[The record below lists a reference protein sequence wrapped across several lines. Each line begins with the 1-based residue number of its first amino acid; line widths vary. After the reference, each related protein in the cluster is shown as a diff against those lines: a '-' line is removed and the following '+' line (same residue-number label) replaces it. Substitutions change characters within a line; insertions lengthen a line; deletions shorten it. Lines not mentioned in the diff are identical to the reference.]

1 MKNNIVDLPLPFENL
16 NLSLQN
22 KIKAQA
28 QVIRLKKGDAA
39 YLADELRKN
48 VYVVKEGKIKSY
60 QLNIENGKEQTLY
73 IYSDNH
79 IFDTVT
85 ILDGDEHDVSYEV
98 LEDTTL
104 IAYPIEF
111 IRNLLYSF
119 PEFSQK
125 FYLYIAK
132 QMRYMEEMLTDISL
146 YSTSERLIKLIV
158 QDFNPN
164 NLFRFNILDGLSHTE
179 TANLIGTVRHIV
191 ERHLKELKNENIIN
205 IVNRKIQILDSE
217 KLLKKINLLT

>member
-1 MKNNIVDLPLPFENL
+1 MKNITDLPFENL

-28 QVIRLKKGDAA
+28 QVVIIKKGDPA
-39 YLADELRKN
+39 YLTDELRKN
-48 VYVVKEGKIKSY
+48 VYVVKQGKIKSY

-85 ILDGDEHDVSYEV
+85 ILDGEEEHDICYEV

-104 IAYPIEF
+104 IMYPIEF
-111 IRNLLYSF
+111 IRNLLYNF

-146 YSTSERLIKLIV
+146 YSTSERLVKLIV

-164 NLFRFNILDGLSHTE
+164 NIFRFNILEGLSHTE
-179 TANLIGTVRHIV
+179 TANFLGTVRHV
-191 ERHLKELKNENIIN
+191 LERHLKNLKDENIIH
-205 IVNRKIQILDSE
+205 ISNRKIQILDSE
-217 KLLKKINLLT
+217 KLLKKINLLA

>member
-1 MKNNIVDLPLPFENL
+1 MKHIVDLPLPFQNL
-16 NLSLQN
+16 DFTLQN
-22 KIKAQA
+22 KINNQA
-28 QVIRLKKGDAA
+28 QIVTLKKGDDV
-39 YLADELRKN
+39 YLADELNKN

-73 IYSDNH
+73 IYRNNH

-85 ILDGDEHDVSYEV
+85 ILDGEAHDVCYEI

-104 IAYPIEF
+104 VKYPIEF
-111 IRNLLYSF
+111 IRNLLHNF

-125 FYLYIAK
+125 FYLYISK

-146 YSTSERLIKLIV
+146 YSTSERLIKLIA
-158 QDFNPN
+158 QDFNPDN
-164 NLFRFNILDGLSHTE
+164 FFRFNILEGLSRTE
-179 TANLIGTVRHIV
+179 TANLIGTVRHVV
-191 ERHLKELKNENIIN
+191 ERHLKELKNENIVN

-217 KLLKKINLLT
+217 KLLNKINLLS